1 MLMPD
6 VNPNRVIEF
15 IEAKALNGP
24 EHLSFD
30 GQYDHLLLEHAKV
43 VSTEDDEIIC
53 PRERNL

>member
-15 IEAKALNGP
+15 IETKALNGP
-24 EHLSFD
+24 EHLSDD

-43 VSTEDDEIIC
+43 VSTEDDEVIC
-53 PRERNL
+53 PRESNL